1 MNLETEKRL
10 SGAKTTRK
18 MVTSIS
24 EIILENFMS
33 YEYARILFKRGLNI
47 IAGPNG
53 AGKSSILLAIS
64 VALGQIYTER
74 SRKLSDLIR
83 RGKDTARVSLIFDNR
98 SVDGRR
104 PIPFSR
110 SDNFMLSRYLKKDG
124 SYWFEAD
131 YREVSKS
138 EVLRLFNRAGV
149 NPDNMLIIM
158 HQGMVEEFSVTT
170 PQEKLKMV
178 EEAVGFREYR
188 EKVLFAQKKLEELVS
203 EEGSLFQVLENAG
216 KTAEYWKELYDKYLL
231 KKSLLEKKKFLERE
245 LIWAQAVKLET
256 SIKNLERKLEGRE
269 STLND
274 TLRKM
279 EETGRAASETRSS
292 LDSSQT
298 ELRKLYFTLMRM
310 EKEKTAFETTRKT
323 LDETRAPLKDAIRL
337 MQEIPLPS
345 EEGAEATKF
354 KAQIDHL
361 QLALQNSYGRMAEYE
376 RRVGEIEKE
385 VKAVQGD
392 IGRAEK
398 NVDKIISKYI
408 NLRVE
413 EKVLKF
419 KGKTIQHE
427 ITELKRSI
435 RDTKRDFED
444 LSPQLEVS
452 QPRIDTVRTPSEVAE
467 ETRIN
472 AVHLKTVEDVPE
484 EAERMYTDYISTY
497 EELKEKLQIVS
508 ENKEIA
514 LKEVEERKKVWRAS
528 IQRLLK
534 EVNPLYHDILS
545 KIGGTG
551 LVKLSDL
558 EDIEASGLDL
568 WVGFR
573 GASAT
578 VLDAYTQSGGERSV
592 AVIAFLLSLQSSV
605 ISPFRSVDEFDVHMD
620 PRNREAIFKM
630 IFQYVKEDSAIQYLV
645 ITPSQITVTDPNAHL
660 IFVQNVH
667 GRSEV
672 KEVKR
677 RG

>member
-18 MVTSIS
+18 IVTSIS

-98 SVDGRR
+98 PVDGRR

-256 SIKNLERKLEGRE
+256 NIKNLERKLEGRE

-323 LDETRAPLKDAIRL
+323 LDETRAPLQDAIRL

-361 QLALQNSYGRMAEYE
+361 QLALQNSYERMAEYE

-435 RDTKRDFED
+435 RDTKRDLED

-484 EAERMYTDYISTY
+484 EAERMYTDYISIY

-558 EDIEASGLDL
+558 EDIEASGLEL

-630 IFQYVKEDSAIQYLV
+630 IFQYVKEDSATQYLV
-645 ITPSQITVTDPNAHL
+645 ITPSQITVTDPDAHL

-677 RG
+677 RD